1 MVRAHSARKI
11 LLGIFMI
18 TVQRVITI
26 AALFGLACC
35 PPNAPV
41 LAAENVVFSL
51 GPLGDF
57 SVSVNS
63 LEAFAKTGTITPDLE
78 FYTKHLKADELA
90 KFRDLLNQAFP
101 LNSVEMFEFINTS
114 FGKEVVK
121 ELSTMINAPQDQ
133 SQPFLRGAMI
143 EAAENPDG
151 FKIIDVINH
160 YGASDLVL
168 NIDTFRNTLN
178 EADNLYQATDRV
190 FSWLDQQRI
199 NAPSPDATVDL
210 SILDKP
216 GKQTWTSETLTISRP
231 KDQESLTVFVYLPN
245 TVTKPAP
252 LVIISPGLNSDFQ
265 AFQYIAE
272 HLASYGFATAGIDFP
287 ESDAERMKDALQGL
301 DTFPN
306 PNAWMNQPKDV
317 TLVLDT
323 LANKAKSDPQWQ
335 GKFDTNNVGIL
346 GHSLGGYTATATG
359 GATVQWPTV
368 LKQCAELNQPD
379 NINLN
384 PALLWQCQGVDNAPP
399 LPELQDERIKAIIAI
414 NPVTNPAFGD
424 GGINQVNVPMLFI
437 AGSADIFAPP
447 LPEQIMPFSALD
459 RDDKYL
465 LLVKNSTHLSF
476 AAGTDQL
483 PKAIVGDG
491 QELAYD
497 YIRAISLAFFN
508 LYLSQQSEFAPYLTD
523 GAIAKM
529 SRDPLPMHLI
539 RSLTPA
545 QLDEA
550 LKTTN

>member
-1 MVRAHSARKI
+1 
-11 LLGIFMI
+11 MI
-18 TVQRVITI
+18 KFQRFTLAATV
-26 AALFGLACC
+26 FSLACGQ
-35 PPNAPV
+35 PYEPAF
-41 LAAENVVFSL
+41 AANNVVFSL

-63 LEAFAKTGTITPDLE
+63 LETFAKKGTITPDLD
-78 FYTKHLKADELA
+78 FYTKHLTAEELA
-90 KFRDLLNQAFP
+90 KFRGLLNQAFP
-101 LNSVEMFEFINTS
+101 LNSVEMFEFLNTS

-121 ELSTMINAPQDQ
+121 ELSTMINAPPDQ

-151 FKIIDVINH
+151 FKIIDVINN
-160 YGASDLVL
+160 YGVSDLVL

-190 FSWLDQQRI
+190 FRWLDQQKT
-199 NAPSPDATVDL
+199 NSPSPETTVDL

-216 GKQTWTSETLTISRP
+216 GKQTWASETLTISRP
-231 KDQESLTVFVYLPN
+231 NDQESLTVFVYLPN

-323 LANKAKSDPQWQ
+323 LAKKANSDPQWQ
-335 GKFDTNNVGIL
+335 GKFDTNNAGIL
-346 GHSLGGYTATATG
+346 GHSLGGYTATATA
-359 GATVQWPTV
+359 GATVQWPAV
-368 LKQCAELNQPD
+368 LKQCAALNEPD

-399 LPELQDERIKAIIAI
+399 VSELEDERIKAVIAI

-424 GGINQVNVPMLFI
+424 SGINQVDVPMMLI

-459 RDDKYL
+459 QDDKYL

-476 AAGTDQL
+476 AEGTDQL
-483 PKAIVGDG
+483 PKAIVGDD
-491 QELAYD
+491 QELAYN

-508 LYLSQQSEFAPYLTD
+508 LYLNQQSQFAPYLTD

-539 RSLTPA
+539 RSLTPE
-545 QLDEA
+545 QLNEA

>member
-1 MVRAHSARKI
+1 MIKLQHIVNRGIA
-11 LLGIFMI
+11 LGVSLCLPQLPG
-18 TVQRVITI
+18 T
-26 AALFGLACC
+26 
-35 PPNAPV
+35 
-41 LAAENVVFSL
+41 AAENVVFSL

-57 SVSVNS
+57 YVSVKS
-63 LEAFAKTGTITPDLE
+63 LETFAATGKVTPDLD

-90 KFRDLLNQAFP
+90 KFRDLLNQSFP
-101 LNSVEMFEFINTS
+101 LNSVEMFEFLNTS

-143 EAAENPDG
+143 EAAENPKG

-160 YGASDLVL
+160 YGASNLVL

-190 FSWLDQQRI
+190 FTWLDQKRI
-199 NAPSPDATVDL
+199 HSPSPDVTVDL
-210 SILDKP
+210 STLDKP
-216 GKQTWTSETLTISRP
+216 GKQTWTSETLTIPRP
-231 KDQESLTVFVYLPN
+231 NNQESLTVFVYVPK

-252 LVIISPGLNSDFQ
+252 LVVISPGLNSDFQ
-265 AFQYIAE
+265 AFKYIAE
-272 HLASYGFATAGIDFP
+272 HLASYGFATAGINFP

-323 LANKAKSDPQWQ
+323 LAKKEKNDPQWQ

-359 GATVQWPTV
+359 GAEVQWQNV
-368 LKQCAELNQPD
+368 LKYCAELDKPD

-384 PALLWQCQGVDNAPP
+384 PALLWQCQGTDNAPP

-414 NPVTNPAFGD
+414 NPVTNPAFGNE
-424 GGINQVNVPMLFI
+424 GINQIDVPMMFI

-447 LPEQIMPFSALD
+447 LPEQIMPFSAID

-465 LLVKNSTHLSF
+465 LLVQNSTHLSF
-476 AAGTDQL
+476 AQGTKDL
-483 PKAIVGDG
+483 PPAIVGEG

-497 YIRAISLAFFN
+497 YIKAISLAFFN
-508 LYLSQQSEFAPYLTD
+508 LYLSQDSQFAPYLTD
-523 GAIAKM
+523 AAVEKM
-529 SRDPLPMHLI
+529 SKEPLPMHLI
-539 RSLTPA
+539 RSLTPE